1 MKNLLFL
8 LFILF
13 HLSLFA
19 QITPQEQRQI
29 QDSLFIDEVENRHGS
44 EKILHAEPL
53 YIDLIRDLGAR
64 KGEREWNVGLGLT
77 DNLKFDTY
85 ETLVEYEWAPVN
97 RLGLEVELP
106 FTFFARNSPDGRG
119 NLPPNRLESLKLA
132 AQWSF
137 LVKPEWKTTMA
148 FGYIHQFEVRNPDE
162 FSLQSVLRGNVYNP
176 FLVMAK
182 RFGDQFHSLLYSGPV
197 LVQSFGQ
204 PGVKAHWENNLSL
217 HYMISGTRNFVGI
230 ELNQSN
236 YLTDFDLTIR
246 PQMRLSVTE
255 HLMAGIVGGIPVSR
269 ENQRLSSFVR
279 LIYEPPHRRH

>member
-29 QDSLFIDEVENRHGS
+29 QDSLFIHEVENWSGS
-44 EKILHAEPL
+44 EKVLHAEPL

-64 KGEREWNVGLGLT
+64 KGEREWNVGMGLT
-77 DNLKFDTY
+77 DNLQFDTY

-119 NLPPNRLESLKLA
+119 NLPPNRLESLKMA

-137 LVKPEWKTTMA
+137 LIKPEWKTTMA
-148 FGYIHQFEVRNPDE
+148 FGYIHEFEMRNPGE
-162 FSLQSVLRGNVYNP
+162 LSLQSALRGNVYNP

-182 RFGDQFHSLLYSGPV
+182 RFGDQFHSLLYTGPV
-197 LVQSFGQ
+197 LVQTFGQ
-204 PGVKAHWENNLSL
+204 PVVKAHWESNLSA

-236 YLTDFDLTIR
+236 YITDFDLTIR

-255 HLMAGIVGGIPVSR
+255 HLMVGIVGGIPVSR